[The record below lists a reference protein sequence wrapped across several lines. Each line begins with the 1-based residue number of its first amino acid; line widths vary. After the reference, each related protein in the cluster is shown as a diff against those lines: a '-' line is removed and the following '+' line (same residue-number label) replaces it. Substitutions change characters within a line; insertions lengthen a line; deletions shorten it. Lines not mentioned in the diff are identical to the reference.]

1 MWKVGIIGGSGNSK
15 SLIAALNSQRLANIN
30 YIMEGNNNM
39 TECINNYSTQEEFDN
54 KFMVKTDES
63 KKCSSCLNFVEEDG
77 IYYCKKFN
85 K

>member
-30 YIMEGNNNM
+30 YMEGNNNM
-39 TECINNYSTQEEFDN
+39 AKCINNYSTQEEFDKN
-54 KFMVKTDES
+54 FMVKNDES
-63 KKCSSCLNFVEEDG
+63 KKCSSCPNFVEEAG